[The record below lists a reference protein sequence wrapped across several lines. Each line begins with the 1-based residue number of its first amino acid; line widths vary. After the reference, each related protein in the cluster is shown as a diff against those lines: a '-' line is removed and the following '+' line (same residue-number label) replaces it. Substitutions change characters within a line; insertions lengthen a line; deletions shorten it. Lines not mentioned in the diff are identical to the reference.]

1 MKLTTELLK
10 QLIKEELAESYRKFR
25 VNRGNKR
32 TSRAA
37 IDNARTLLLYRP
49 NEPGGMKVFPIIR
62 KQDGDFMRFFIEDE
76 VDESGKIGT
85 GVLEKIQI
93 FPTSGGQRILRMG
106 KVVSTDKQIDLIPKS
121 KTGARSHISLK

>member
-76 VDESGKIGT
+76 GRQ
-85 GVLEKIQI
+85 IQI
-93 FPTSGGQRILRMG
+93 FPSSGGQKINRMG
-106 KVVSTDKQIDLIPKS
+106 KAEDNGEEIDLIPADTS
-121 KTGARSHISLK
+121 GNMRYGGRGHISLK